1 MASVQPNLQD
11 LADNLE
17 RGIGPSDSKGK
28 KMKVVFQGNETAD
41 VSEIQSVFVN
51 TTAKRIEVCVKH
63 KTEKTGKQ
71 KVSYLA
77 DPRLSYSRRHLPE
90 SAKKIVKELESLSKA
105 PDMPIQRVV
114 KLTAWRNGH
123 LQVEMDTDSH
133 VSARG
138 LALLCWDW
146 PFDQNPSDEELKF
159 RTGFRDTDIK
169 MVAST
174 DIYKQSIEDLMREA
188 YNTAEEFK
196 WWLRDYGR
204 NMPRK
209 FGKRMRLSEDATTEL
224 INSIAEQYGIDL
236 GDLKGSSALFE
247 SERTIGSGRQSVYL
261 YYYQWDRERAK
272 SKGQSVW
279 ECKIGKAE
287 RPLQERLR
295 EQATDPEKF
304 KLGLHIQT
312 DNPVGIEGI
321 IHDELK
327 KRGKHIGE
335 SLRTEWFL
343 TSPSEV
349 EEIYNFI
356 GESSHESTLDG

>member
-1 MASVQPNLQD
+1 
-11 LADNLE
+11 
-17 RGIGPSDSKGK
+17 
-28 KMKVVFQGNETAD
+28 MKVIFEGNETAD
-41 VSEIQSVFVN
+41 VSAIRSIRKETIHGKIKVRV
-51 TTAKRIEVCVKH
+51 EH
-63 KTEKTGKQ
+63 KKEKAGKQ

-77 DPRLSYSRRHLPE
+77 DPYLSYSRRHLPE

-105 PDMPIQRVV
+105 PDIPIEQVIE
-114 KLTAWRNGH
+114 LTAWAWGY
-123 LQVEMDTDSH
+123 LQVELDIKDDAS
-133 VSARG
+133 VQG
-138 LALLCWDW
+138 LARLCRDW
-146 PFDQNPSDEELKF
+146 AFSQTLKVKELEL
-159 RTGFRDTDIK
+159 RTGLSTNEIK
-169 MVAST
+169 RIAST
-174 DIYKQSIEDLMREA
+174 GVYKQSVEDVMLEA
-188 YNTAEEFK
+188 YDTPAKFK

-209 FGKRMRLSEDATTEL
+209 FGKRMRLSEDAAAEL

-236 GDLKGSSALFE
+236 GDLESSSALFK
-247 SERTIGSGRQSVYL
+247 SEKTIGSGRQSVYL
-261 YYYQWDRERAK
+261 YYYQWDREHAK

-287 RPLQERLR
+287 RPLQDRLR

-312 DNPVGIEGI
+312 NDPVRIEGI

-343 TSPSEV
+343 TSRNEV
-349 EEIYNFI
+349 KEIYNFI
-356 GESSHESTLDG
+356 GENSRESASSSLH